1 MACTSG
7 NKNIAAVLAVY
18 TGVQAIYGR
27 VGDSEVYPL
36 RTGVDPFIFRL
47 FVSFWLAFRY
57 GFHKPR
63 ARHYVLFVLKRGPQ
77 IRKRIR
83 NFRTANSSRSGV
95 VISGKPDVTVMH
107 PIGNIP
113 ETSHLPNTLFT

>member
-1 MACTSG
+1 MACTSD
-7 NKNIAAVLAVY
+7 NKKIAAVLAVY
-18 TGVQAIYGR
+18 TGVQAIDGR
-27 VGDSEVYPL
+27 VGDSEVYPAARGIDL
-36 RTGVDPFIFRL
+36 FIISI
-47 FVSFWLAFRY
+47 FVSYWLAFRY

-63 ARHYVLFVLKRGPQ
+63 ARHYVLFVLKRGTQ

-83 NFRTANSSRSGV
+83 NFRTANSSRSDV